1 MLGAG
6 GVAHEMAVKLTN
18 ACLPRATMQ
27 WDLGVSGLPRWA
39 PGWRVWGGTWACV
52 AVFLF
57 WLAEDARHV
66 RWAQARV
73 SLLSFLFFQH
83 RVPPLIPHFS
93 SFYSHEK
100 RRGQVSFVSIAR
112 CWAGSTKGVSEVLK
126 VTAGIHSG
134 TEASISTSAHRVTI
148 YLPPEAIYQYSIDS
162 IIALLGVSK

>member
-1 MLGAG
+1 MSGGG

-18 ACLPRATMQ
+18 ACLPLATMQ

-39 PGWRVWGGTWACV
+39 PGWRVWGGTWARV

-57 WLAEDARHV
+57 WLADDAPHV
-66 RWAQARV
+66 RWARARV

-126 VTAGIHSG
+126 VTA
-134 TEASISTSAHRVTI
+134 ASIVELRLVSQLQLTGSRFT
-148 YLPPEAIYQYSIDS
+148 YPLKQFTN
-162 IIALLGVSK
+162 IALIQ